1 VAKVHQP
8 VAKVFR
14 HECGGIR
21 VEPAIASVR
30 QAVTTRVHV
39 GVGQQVRAAPVL
51 LGQVK
56 TEGNIPAL
64 YTRATFEP
72 PIRLALSQ
80 SGYTIKRSGNSP
92 QLLPPPCQVPGF
104 EPADRGLLQLVREHD
119 WALIRHDPK
128 AVDAARLVAQV
139 ALAWPERT
147 LVVAARRRQEVYDL
161 AGRLRAFLPTVSV
174 VTARDKPAAVDRVVV
189 ATYEGLGHTAS
200 YRAPGHKVFDVSWV
214 NTVVV
219 PDALEATGRV
229 ALRCLSRAVR
239 ARLYGL
245 IDMAARPAPLERD
258 HLAFLFGFQELTVPY
273 HGCRERP
280 VRVAH
285 CRIQGG
291 PELPL
296 ASTGVLLERRGLWQH
311 PVRNRKVRQLAS
323 AFRTGDEEELG
334 RLLGVTISAPPPGV
348 LVLVAN
354 VEQALAL
361 APQLPGWPVVAG
373 PGVLTDGLTAEQA
386 CRLRALPD
394 PCCLGPL
401 HAIVT
406 PTALSGTDLARVGV
420 LVRADGGGGLP
431 PFGPEALVERD
442 DAPARP
448 LLVVDFLD
456 RHHPVLRSR
465 SRRRRAAYED
475 RGWFGPGVNPAEARA
490 AHFLDNRPTG
500 ARDER

>member
-1 VAKVHQP
+1 VAKVH
-8 VAKVFR
+8 R
-14 HECGGIR
+14 HECGGVR
-21 VEPAIASVR
+21 VEPAIAAVR

-39 GVGQQVRAAPVL
+39 GVGQRVRAAAVE
-51 LGQVK
+51 LGEVK
-56 TEGNIPAL
+56 ADGDQPAL
-64 YTRATFEP
+64 YTRATLEP
-72 PIRLALSQ
+72 PIRLALSRA
-80 SGYTIKRSGNSP
+80 GYTIKRSGISP
-92 QLLPPPCQVPGF
+92 QPLPPPCQVPGF

-139 ALAWPERT
+139 ALAWPDRT
-147 LVVAARRRQEVYDL
+147 LVVAARRRREVYDL
-161 AGRLRAFLPTVSV
+161 ARRLRAFLPRVSV

-214 NTVVV
+214 DTVVV
-219 PDALEATGRV
+219 PDAREATGRV
-229 ALRCLSRAVR
+229 AITCLSRAVR

-245 IDMAARPAPLERD
+245 IDTAARPAPLERD
-258 HLAFLFGFQELTVPY
+258 QLASLFGFQELAIPY

-280 VRVAH
+280 VRVVH
-285 CRIQGG
+285 CRIHGG

-296 ASTGVLLERRGLWQH
+296 ASTGVPLERRGLWQH

-323 AFRTGDEEELG
+323 AFRKGDEEELG
-334 RLLGVTISAPPPGV
+334 RLLGVTISTPPPGV

-361 APQLPGWPVVAG
+361 APQLPGWPVAAG

-386 CRLRALPD
+386 CRLRAMPD

-401 HAIVT
+401 HAVVT
-406 PTALSGTDLARVGV
+406 PTALPGTDLARVSV
-420 LVRADGGGGLP
+420 LLRADGGSGLP
-431 PFGPEALVERD
+431 PFGPGVLVERD
-442 DAPARP
+442 DVPARP

-456 RHHPVLRSR
+456 RHHPVLRRR
-465 SRRRRAAYED
+465 SRRRRAAYDEH
-475 RGWFGPGVNPAEARA
+475 GWFGPGVHPVEARVA
-490 AHFLDNRPTG
+490 QFLDNRPGG